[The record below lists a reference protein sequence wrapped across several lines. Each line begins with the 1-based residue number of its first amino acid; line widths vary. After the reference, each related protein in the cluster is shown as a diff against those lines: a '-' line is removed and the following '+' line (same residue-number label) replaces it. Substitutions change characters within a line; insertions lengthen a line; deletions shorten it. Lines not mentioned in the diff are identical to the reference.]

1 MNFVVSCGYFLPTRF
16 MTCTCVAWRKGLRRV
31 WSLPTS
37 HSYVLHMLSQC
48 LPSFDENSRRSINFI
63 CFCTTHQSPLI
74 SFIAQYA
81 VNHARMLS
89 SFLGQNALFCMRR
102 YNCSLHGL
110 FNGSVKYIINSFVS
124 NSLSESMRT
133 SASFLFELVLIRD
146 NCLCL
151 GHSGGLFTHEEQ
163 QFLIDYVSTN

>member
-1 MNFVVSCGYFLPTRF
+1 MQNCSSTVTLLTSRFVLEFQDQFVSFSDCNY
-16 MTCTCVAWRKGLRRV
+16 
-31 WSLPTS
+31 S
-37 HSYVLHMLSQC
+37 
-48 LPSFDENSRRSINFI
+48 
-63 CFCTTHQSPLI
+63 
-74 SFIAQYA
+74 
-81 VNHARMLS
+81 NHARMLS
-89 SFLGQNALFCMRR
+89 LFHGQNALFRMRR
-102 YNCSLHGL
+102 YNCSLHDL

-133 SASFLFELVLIRD
+133 SASFLFELILIRD